1 MKPQS
6 MLANVKTL
14 GTINWCFVVNIHLYN
29 DRSVS
34 DIKYA
39 LVVCA
44 DQR

>member
-14 GTINWCFVVNIHLYN
+14 GTSNWCSVVNIHIYEVYN
-29 DRSVS
+29 DRSDS

-39 LVVCA
+39 LVVFY
-44 DQR
+44 